1 MSKWL
6 LQKVAQEHTAKAERR
21 WFTHEMQTALDTA
34 RPEIDVSS
42 VRARLKK
49 PEVESNWARKL
60 RGLRSPDPLGRQ
72 PLRFLEQ
79 AQRPPYGART

>member
-1 MSKWL
+1 MFPPSHVKWL

-21 WFTHEMQTALDTA
+21 WFTHEMQTALDAA

-49 PEVESNWARKL
+49 PEVRIQLGEEVARLTESLTLWDANHYA
-60 RGLRSPDPLGRQ
+60 
-72 PLRFLEQ
+72 F
-79 AQRPPYGART
+79 